1 MGQVSLVN
9 AASVRSLT
17 CPYCGRRMPR
27 DEPGMFAAQARWG
40 FAGAQVSV
48 EGEVVGLLLVS
59 AAAEPGDSSA
69 VALLSG
75 GWVAESS
82 AGHGLGKELV
92 RTLAGAL
99 VHQKVGSVIA
109 SSETAA
115 GCAAF
120 PRGWLEAVGFGPTSH
135 RTVWRLDLGQ
145 AVVRKQSL
153 RRALNRLVEA
163 VRPVPPPEPVGRSDA
178 R

>member
-9 AASVRSLT
+9 AAGVRSLT
-17 CPYCGRRMPR
+17 CPYCGRTMPR

-59 AAAEPGDSSA
+59 AAAEPGDASA

-75 GWVAESS
+75 GWVSPEFVGRGVGRELLRAV
-82 AGHGLGKELV
+82 AGG
-92 RTLAGAL
+92 L
-99 VHQKVGSVIA
+99 VHQKVGSLLA
-109 SSETAA
+109 SSGRAA

-120 PRGWLEAVGFGPTSH
+120 PRGWLTAVGFGPTEH
-135 RTVWRLDLGQ
+135 KRVWRLDLGQ
-145 AVVRKQSL
+145 TLVRKRSL
-153 RRALNRLVEA
+153 RQALNRLVEA
-163 VRPVPPPEPVGRSDA
+163 VRPVPPPEPVGRSDV